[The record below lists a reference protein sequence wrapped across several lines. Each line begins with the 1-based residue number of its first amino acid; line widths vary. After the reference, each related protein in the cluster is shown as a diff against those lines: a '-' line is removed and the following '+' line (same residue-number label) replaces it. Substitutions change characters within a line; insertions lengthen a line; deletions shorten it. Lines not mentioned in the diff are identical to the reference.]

1 MTNAN
6 FSNETNAPRQKHTNR
21 PPCDDC
27 GAPADI
33 KPDDWSMFCAACYLS
48 KIGQGIKELDAGYH
62 IGYPSVNATTERK
75 SYESKNQQRLRQVT

>member
-1 MTNAN
+1 MSAN
-6 FSNETNAPRQKHTNR
+6 VKHTNR

-75 SYESKNQQRLRQVT
+75 SYEFKNQ

>member
-62 IGYPSVNATTERK
+62 IGYPSVNATNERQR
-75 SYESKNQQRLRQVT
+75 YESKNQQRLRQVT